1 MTSFHAAALVS
12 VTPKISAAP
21 PSVMAI
27 GDRCTNCWNGKEP
40 ETPIL
45 MGVEGGKLWREG
57 KNGQGEK
64 DEEREKDG
72 RGGRGWRR

>member
-1 MTSFHAAALVS
+1 MTPFHAAALVS

-27 GDRCTNCWNGKEP
+27 GDRYTNCWNGKEP

-45 MGVEGGKLWREG
+45 MGVEDLDGVFLVFFLRKPGKIKKG
-57 KNGQGEK
+57 THV
-64 DEEREKDG
+64 
-72 RGGRGWRR
+72 